1 MNIIDFLPDRIR
13 AQRQRRRRL
22 IRQGVWVCACAL
34 LLLLFA
40 HLRQEYIHAA
50 QTELADMQTYNTS
63 LREQTFAREALE
75 KQQADLEI
83 AKKVAEQLGS
93 RVGALDVLAELGDKI
108 PANMALTSLT
118 VETVEQRL
126 SVEMAGS
133 GRPARASVATVKRDK
148 PVRRVRLTITG
159 LSTSDVEIANF
170 IAQLSVS
177 PLFEDVTMGYVKPV
191 EFRGRTVREFQSA
204 CYVSK

>member
-1 MNIIDFLPDRIR
+1 MEMIDFLPNRIR
-13 AQRQRRRRL
+13 VQRHRRRRL
-22 IRQGVWVCACAL
+22 IRQGVWVCVCAL
-34 LLLLFA
+34 GLLLFA
-40 HLRQEYIHAA
+40 YVRQDHIHAA
-50 QTELADMQTYNTS
+50 QAELIEMQAYNLN

-75 KQQADLEI
+75 KQQGELEI
-83 AKKVAEQLGS
+83 ARKVEEQLGS
-93 RVGALDVLAELGDKI
+93 RVGALDVLSELGDKM

-118 VETVEQRL
+118 IETVEQRVPVDMTAR
-126 SVEMAGS
+126 SS
-133 GRPARASVATVKRDK
+133 ARASVAAIKRDK
-148 PVRRVRLTITG
+148 SVKRVRLTLTG

-191 EFRGRTVREFQSA
+191 EFRGRMVREFQSA